1 MSDDGRFGLTI
12 IAFVGSV
19 FSPYYAWARRRGPA
33 DPENHCALNVALYG
47 ARARRWSMTE
57 RSSRAIARDNQRFAV
72 GPSHLEWN
80 GRELMIEVN
89 EVTVPWPLPLRGK
102 VRVVPTALNEIAFT
116 LDAEGRHRWQPIAPC
131 CRVSVDFDHPDLH
144 WRGDGYFDINHGD
157 APLERDFTSWQWS
170 RAATRT
176 GTVVS
181 YDTVA
186 RAGVDKTI
194 ALHVDPDAKLERIA
208 PLLESPLRKTLW
220 RVDRSARADADT
232 SVRVV
237 STLEDAPFYARSH
250 LAARIRGEDAAVMH
264 ESLSLD
270 RFQMP
275 IVQAMLPFRMPRW

>member
-1 MSDDGRFGLTI
+1 
-12 IAFVGSV
+12 V

-33 DPENHCALNVALYG
+33 DPEDHCALNVALYG

-57 RSSRAIARDNQRFAV
+57 RGRGAIMRDAESFEI
-72 GPSHLEWN
+72 GPSRLAWT
-80 GRELMIEVN
+80 GRELTIEIN

-116 LDAEGRHRWQPIAPC
+116 LDAAGRHRWQPIAPC

-157 APLERDFTSWQWS
+157 APLERDFKSWQWS

-176 GTVVS
+176 GTVIS
-181 YDTVA
+181 YDTTA
-186 RAGVDKTI
+186 RTGADKSI
-194 ALHVDPDAKLERIA
+194 ALHVDPDARLDRLA
-208 PLLESPLRKTLW
+208 PLADAPLRRTLW
-220 RVDRSARADADT
+220 RIDRSARADSET
-232 SVRVV
+232 PVRVV

-250 LAARIRGEDAAVMH
+250 LAARIGGEDVAVMH

-270 RFQMP
+270 RFKQL
-275 IVQAMLPFRMPRW
+275 IVQAMLPFRMPRWSG

>member
-1 MSDDGRFGLTI
+1 M
-12 IAFVGSV
+12 

-33 DPENHCALNVALYG
+33 DPDNYCALNVALYG
-47 ARARRWSMTE
+47 EHARRWSMTE
-57 RSSRAIARDNQRFAV
+57 RGRGAIARDETSFTI
-72 GPSHLEWN
+72 GPSSLAWN
-80 GRELMIEVN
+80 GRELAIEIN

-144 WRGDGYFDINHGD
+144 WRGDGYFDLNHGD
-157 APLERDFTSWQWS
+157 APLERDFQSWQWS

-176 GTVVS
+176 GTVIS

-186 RAGVDKTI
+186 RAGADKTI
-194 ALHVDPDAKLERIA
+194 ALQFDPGAKLERIA
-208 PLLESPLRKTLW
+208 PLGETPLRKTLW
-220 RVDRSARADADT
+220 RVNRSARADTDT

-250 LAARIRGEDAAVMH
+250 LAAHIHGEDVAVMH

-270 RFQMP
+270 RFKLP
-275 IVQAMLPFRMPRW
+275 IVQAMLPFRMPRR